1 MLKNE
6 VIPKSEEVTVDGEIS
21 RRIHPF
27 VFACF
32 NERNPKGGK
41 DDRKK
46 LFGYKLSSAR
56 IVIENVFGR
65 LKGRFCC

>member
-1 MLKNE
+1 MLRNE
-6 VIPKSEEVTVDGEIS
+6 VIPKSEEVIVDGEIS

>member
-1 MLKNE
+1 MLRNE
-6 VIPKSEEVTVDGEIS
+6 VIPKSEEVIVDSEIS

-32 NERNPKGGK
+32 NERNTKGGK

>member
-6 VIPKSEEVTVDGEIS
+6 VIPKSEEVIVDGEIS